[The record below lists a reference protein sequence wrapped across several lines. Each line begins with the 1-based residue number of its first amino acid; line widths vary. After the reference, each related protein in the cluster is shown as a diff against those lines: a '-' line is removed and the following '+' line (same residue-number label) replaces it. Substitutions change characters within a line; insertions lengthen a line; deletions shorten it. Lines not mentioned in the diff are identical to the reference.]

1 MGFLERKAKEL
12 KRKVRALYLC
22 FQDPEVPRFIK
33 ILALLVVAY
42 AVSPIDLIPDW
53 IPVLGYVDDLL
64 IIPLGVALV
73 IHLIPGRIY
82 QAHYE
87 ASAEWEV
94 DPQFKKIGMILT
106 LGIWILVGIIV
117 FCTLIRA

>member
-12 KRKVRALYLC
+12 KRKVQALYLC
-22 FQDPEVPRFIK
+22 FQDPEVPGFVK

-82 QAHYE
+82 QAHYK

-94 DPQFKKIGMILT
+94 DPRFKKIGMILT

>member
-22 FQDPEVPRFIK
+22 FQDPEVPRFVK
-33 ILALLVVAY
+33 ILALLIVAY

-53 IPVLGYVDDLL
+53 IPVLGYLDDLL

-73 IHLIPGRIY
+73 IHLIPHRIY
-82 QAHYE
+82 DAHYE
-87 ASAEWEV
+87 SAAEWEV
-94 DPQFKKIGMILT
+94 DPRFKKIGMILT
-106 LGIWILVGIIV
+106 LGVWALVGIIV
-117 FCTLIRA
+117 LSTLIHI